1 MLEFRLLRADEIEAR
16 IASVGSWGVQLLLYK
31 DARVDQCLLDETVGP
46 MNWQRHHSR
55 DNANCVVSIWDAEK
69 SQWIEKEDTGTESNT
84 EREKGLAS
92 DSFKRACFCWGIGRE
107 LYTAP
112 AMFVRAGDLKTLEEK
127 SGKWTCRDHFTV
139 TGIEYD
145 DRRRIIS
152 VEIVNDMTGQRS
164 SFSNGKPAA
173 RTGRIG
179 SPEIARLKLACEAA
193 GDQMSLEKALAAC
206 KRSDASEITFPQ
218 YEALMKQLGAVA

>member
-16 IASVGSWGVQLLLYK
+16 IASCGSWGVQLLLYK

-55 DNANCVVSIWDAEK
+55 DNANCTVSIWDESK
-69 SQWIEKEDTGTESNT
+69 GQWIEKEDTGTESNT

-112 AMFVRAGDLKTLEEK
+112 TMFVRQQQLRTLEEK
-127 SGKWTCRDHFTV
+127 NGRWTCRDYFTV
-139 TGIEYD
+139 TGVEYEE
-145 DRRRIIS
+145 RRIVS
-152 VEIVNDMTGQRS
+152 VEITSDSTGQKMTFYS
-164 SFSNGKPAA
+164 KKLLSAPKTGK
-173 RTGRIG
+173 IG
-179 SPEIARLKLACEAA
+179 SPEIAKLKLACEAA
-193 GDQMSLEKALAAC
+193 GEGMSLEKALAAC
-206 KRSDASEITFPQ
+206 
-218 YEALMKQLGAVA
+218 